1 MPIGFLAQG
10 TKENIRVTM
19 TDHSGTVTNLA
30 SSSPTF
36 DVVDSADVFKV
47 TAGSATASGLVIT
60 VPLDT
65 TVGGTWP
72 VGDYRLFVKFTVG
85 SEVVR
90 KGPFYFTITVT

>member
-1 MPIGFLAQG
+1 MPIGNIAKG
-10 TKENIRVTM
+10 SKENIRVTM
-19 TDHSGTVTNLA
+19 TDRSGTVTDLS

-36 DVVDSADVFKV
+36 DVLDENNVAKV

-65 TVGGTWP
+65 NAGGVWDN
-72 VGDYRLFVKFTVG
+72 GEYRLFVKYSVG

-90 KGPFYFTITVT
+90 KGPFYFTITET

>member
-1 MPIGFLAQG
+1 MAIGFIAQG

-19 TDHSGTVTNLA
+19 TDHSGTVTSLA
-30 SSSPTF
+30 SSAPTF
-36 DVVDSADVFKV
+36 DVIDFADVAKV
-47 TAGSATASGLVIT
+47 TAGSASASGMVIT
-60 VPLDT
+60 VLLDT

-72 VGDYRLFVKFTVG
+72 VGDYRLFVKFSVG